1 MCLIRPARRLERRH
15 AAAVEM
21 KPEWAVAASCGQPA
35 QNPAQVVIQWR
46 NPRLEG

>member
-1 MCLIRPARRLERRH
+1 MCLIRPARRH
-15 AAAVEM
+15 AAVEM
-21 KPEWAVAASCGQPA
+21 KPERAVAASCGQPA